1 MNLQRGD
8 IVLVW
13 FPFTSGAGGKVRPGL
28 VVQNDANNQR
38 LTNTILAAIT
48 STTHRSREPT
58 QLLIELG
65 TPEGKASGLLFDSA
79 ITCENLA
86 TVEQRLIQ
94 RKIGSLASSLMV
106 RVDQCLKASLG
117 L

>member
-1 MNLQRGD
+1 MTIQRGD

-13 FPFTSGAGGKVRPGL
+13 FPFTSGTGGKLRPGL
-28 VVQNDANNQR
+28 IVQNDQNNQR
-38 LTNTILAAIT
+38 LGNTIVAAIT
-48 STTHRSREPT
+48 STTHRSNQPT
-58 QLLIELG
+58 QLLIQLA
-65 TPEGKASGLLFDSA
+65 TPEGTASGLLFDSA

-94 RKIGSLASSLMV
+94 RKIGSLPVASMLK
-106 RVDQCLKASLG
+106 VDECLKASLG